1 MRSLRARWI
10 VAQAALAAAAASPG
24 AARAQDEGFALTLDT
39 VLVATFDANQ
49 SFLDAEAQRVQGL
62 VTKALSGQFVVVPMA
77 EVPPVQND
85 SAEVYMQSCPS
96 GQYIG
101 CVFVIGEKAGTDW
114 SIGGRVSAVEG
125 GYKVLLSFIDVR
137 ESKLRMD
144 VSVLLDGKNDVSFQE
159 GVLKAMDALVSGT
172 VDQLERPAA
181 VPIDDPVAAEA
192 AAAERRAL
200 DDRAAQF
207 AEDSTYEAPAAD
219 EPDAWDDNAEATPA
233 PEPTSGGRVTGADLD
248 AMAAAGGTPPW
259 TRAGLSRS
267 QYQLYR
273 NSGVKLAEFQDRML
287 GRKGQ
292 ILVRLSG
299 GAGLGPYGQ
308 RHSSAFYVGA
318 DADLA
323 NLRARDV
330 QDEAIVQSQA
340 KGFGGAGEI
349 EVDFGLMRFLEMGVF
364 GGVRASPYTYA
375 FVREV
380 AGAEPVTLDQQVQSV
395 VTWQVGARIGVIPMP
410 AYPARPT
417 LHVGAS
423 FWGGTPIGKLL
434 AVPDYLQ
441 SGKIPP
447 NNLVLVHINPGV
459 EVSAGKWLIAFARA
473 DLDLPVAG
481 RYFQGRYADNG
492 RVLETVPADPVNP
505 GLGVGGTLGVA
516 VRLPVGPQRRN

>member
-1 MRSLRARWI
+1 MTSRHLGI
-10 VAQAALAAAAASPG
+10 VAPAALAVAVASPG
-24 AARAQDEGFALTLDT
+24 VARAQDEGFTLTLDT

-77 EVPPVQND
+77 EVPPIQAD
-85 SAEVYMQSCPS
+85 SAEVYMQSCPA

-101 CVFVIGEKAGTDW
+101 CVFVIGEKAQTDW

-144 VSVLLDGKNDVSFQE
+144 VSVLLDGKNDASFQE

-172 VDQLERPAA
+172 VDALEQPAA
-181 VPIDDPVAAEA
+181 VPVDDPVAAEA
-192 AAAERRAL
+192 AAAERRKL
-200 DDRAAQF
+200 DARAAQF
-207 AEDSTYEAPAAD
+207 AEDSVYEAPPPDGPSRPD
-219 EPDAWDDNAEATPA
+219 EAPPVAEPSA
-233 PEPTSGGRVTGADLD
+233 GGRVSRADLD

-259 TRAGLSRS
+259 ERAGLSRG
-267 QYQLYR
+267 QYLLYR

-299 GAGLGPYGQ
+299 GVGLGPYGQ
-308 RHSSAFYVGA
+308 RHSSAFFVGA
-318 DADLA
+318 DADVSD
-323 NLRARDV
+323 LRPRDV
-330 QDEAIVQSQA
+330 VDEAIVQSQA
-340 KGFGGAGEI
+340 KGFGGAGQI
-349 EVDFGLMRFLEMGVF
+349 EVDFGLMKFLEIGVF
-364 GGVRASPYTYA
+364 GGLRAAPFTYA

-380 AGAEPVTLDQQVQSV
+380 EGAEPVTLDEQTQSV
-395 VTWQVGARIGVIPMP
+395 MSWQVGARVGVIPMP
-410 AYPARPT
+410 AFPARPT
-417 LHVGAS
+417 LHVGGS
-423 FWGGTPIGKLL
+423 FWGGTAISKLL
-434 AVPDYLQ
+434 AVPSYLR
-441 SGKIPP
+441 SGTIPA
-447 NNLVLVHINPGV
+447 NNLVLVHINPGM
-459 EVSAGKWLIAFARA
+459 EVSAGKWIVAFARV

-481 RYFQGRYADNG
+481 RFFQGRFAEG
-492 RVLETVPADPVNP
+492 GKSLATLPADPVNP